1 MTLSHKCRQCVL
13 VLAALQCHCE
23 RWRNGKG
30 LHRQRWRNAA
40 VWQTLAKVVSFQL
53 QASLE
58 TLETTTLNENIR
70 SYIPGISGYTGS
82 ATLLYYKD
90 DSNNINT
97 TDLLNKLYKTGT
109 TGVSSSDTVEL
120 TFRWVD
126 GTDNNDIKL
135 TAYITSAS
143 IGAATGTLLGQR
155 SVSKALVRSLRSRSH
170 ERLLRDFRRS

>member
-1 MTLSHKCRQCVL
+1 MAKVYTGRDGVMQL
-13 VLAALQCHCE
+13 
-23 RWRNGKG
+23 GG
-30 LHRQRWRNAA
+30 T
-40 VWQTLAKVVSFQL
+40 TLAKVVNFSL
-53 QASLE
+53 SANLE

-70 SYIPGISGYTGS
+70 SYTPGISGYSGS

-90 DSNNINT
+90 DNDDINT

-135 TAYITSAS
+135 TAYITSAN
-143 IGAATGTLLGQR
+143 IGASTGEIVRAEIAFQGTG
-155 SVSKALVRSLRSRSH
+155 ALSTVTIS
-170 ERLLRDFRRS
+170 

>member
-1 MTLSHKCRQCVL
+1 MAKVYTGRDGVMQ
-13 VLAALQCHCE
+13 LA
-23 RWRNGKG
+23 GT
-30 LHRQRWRNAA
+30 
-40 VWQTLAKVVSFQL
+40 TLAKVVSFSL
-53 QASLE
+53 QANLE

-70 SYIPGISGYTGS
+70 SYTPGISGYTGS

-126 GTDNNDIKL
+126 GVDNNDIKL

-143 IGAATGTLLGQR
+143 IGASTGDIVR
-155 SVSKALVRSLRSRSH
+155 AEVSFQGTGALSTVTIS
-170 ERLLRDFRRS
+170 